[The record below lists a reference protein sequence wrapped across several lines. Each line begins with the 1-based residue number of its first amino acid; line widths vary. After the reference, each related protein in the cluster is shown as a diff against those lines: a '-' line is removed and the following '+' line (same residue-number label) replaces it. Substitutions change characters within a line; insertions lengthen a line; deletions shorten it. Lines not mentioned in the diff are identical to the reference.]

1 MRTQPAPCLWLIAVL
16 PFWIAPSLAAQTYMT
31 EGSHVEFT
39 SSVPLHTF
47 TGESENL
54 VGMVN
59 LADSTVDFY
68 VDLTTLETGLGKRD
82 KDMRITLETDKFPF
96 AEFFGKLVSPFDPE
110 NPEPQPAIARGDFKI
125 HGVSRSIEVEGTLQK
140 TDTGLALKAAWDL
153 QLEDYEIVPPKLL
166 FIKVDQTQALKIDA
180 LLTPTEN

>member
-1 MRTQPAPCLWLIAVL
+1 MYMRCIYLLLFLFIAAL
-16 PFWIAPSLAAQTYMT
+16 PVAAQSYMT

-47 TGESENL
+47 TGTSENL

-59 LADSTVDFY
+59 LADSTLDFY

-96 AEFFGKLVSPFDPE
+96 AEFFGKLVTPFDPN
-110 NPEPQPAIARGDFKI
+110 NPEPQPALARGDFKI
-125 HGVSRSIEVEGTLQK
+125 HGVTRTIDVEGTLQK
-140 TDTGLALKAAWDL
+140 TDEGLALKAAWDL

-166 FIKVDQTQALKIDA
+166 FIKVDQTQALRIDA
-180 LLTPTEN
+180 LLTPVVN